1 MKKIDACE
9 NTNTLFLLLLVGIAL
24 CFGGYRIFSYLC
36 EVPNFLQVRNFILAA
51 ACAVMFLGG
60 FLIACHAFKRLQYLR
75 DHQEDENTDSG
86 ESEE

>member
-36 EVPNFLQVRNFILAA
+36 EVPDFLQVRNFILAA
-51 ACAVMFLGG
+51 ACAVMFIGG
-60 FLIACHAFKRLQYLR
+60 FLIAYHAFKRMQYLR
-75 DHQEDENTDSG
+75 DHSEGEG
-86 ESEE
+86 EEESEK

>member
-36 EVPNFLQVRNFILAA
+36 EVPDFLQVRNFILAA
-51 ACAVMFLGG
+51 ACAVMFIGG
-60 FLIACHAFKRLQYLR
+60 FLIAYHAFKRMQYLR
-75 DHQEDENTDSG
+75 DHKEDEG
-86 ESEE
+86 EEESEK